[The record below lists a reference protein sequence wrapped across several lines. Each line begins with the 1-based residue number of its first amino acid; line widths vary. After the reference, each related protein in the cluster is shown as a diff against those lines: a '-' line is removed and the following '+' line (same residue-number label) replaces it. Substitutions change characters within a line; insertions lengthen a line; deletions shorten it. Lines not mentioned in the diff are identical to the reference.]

1 MITVST
7 IQIIIA
13 IVCIFILGI
22 AVGRMIFPKKDEIE
36 PCGILHVEMSDPDEN
51 YLFLELDKAHSP
63 ERIAE
68 EEYVIFYVD
77 NKSYL
82 TPNEQREIRNLSPRK

>member
-7 IQIIIA
+7 IQIIVA

-36 PCGILHVEMSDPDEN
+36 PCGILHVETSDPDGN
-51 YLFLELDKAHSP
+51 YLFLELDREHSP
-63 ERIAE
+63 ERIAN

-77 NKSYL
+77 NQSYL
-82 TPNEQREIRNLSPRK
+82 TPNEQRKEHNLGPRK

>member
-36 PCGILHVEMSDPDEN
+36 PCGILHVEMSDPDGN

-77 NKSYL
+77 NQSYL
-82 TPNEQREIRNLSPRK
+82 TPNEQREAHNLGPRK